1 MQRLLRNCNKRC
13 LGRIS
18 REKHRCK
25 IFVGHF
31 TLEVTTLEENL
42 EFLSEESTRDQSDS
56 NRVKII
62 YKNLDFAARDRLQVK
77 IVTFVYAIAK

>member
-1 MQRLLRNCNKRC
+1 M
-13 LGRIS
+13 
-18 REKHRCK
+18 
-25 IFVGHF
+25 
-31 TLEVTTLEENL
+31 TALEENL
-42 EFLSEESTRDQSDS
+42 EFLSEESTLDQSDS